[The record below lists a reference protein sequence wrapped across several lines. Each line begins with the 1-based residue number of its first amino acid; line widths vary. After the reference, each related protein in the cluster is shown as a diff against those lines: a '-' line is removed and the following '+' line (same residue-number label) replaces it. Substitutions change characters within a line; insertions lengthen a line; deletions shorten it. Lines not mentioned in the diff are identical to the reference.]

1 MMLPTTRT
9 DFISDLGPGAIS
21 AITLSAVIGVIG
33 TTVAIGVLFY
43 VLRRVPARLSF
54 GSQQPG
60 IPPNSLQ
67 DPQGSGPGDNW
78 TLYGNNDFGRTGTNY
93 GYRY

>member
-1 MMLPTTRT
+1 MMLPTT
-9 DFISDLGPGAIS
+9 DFISDLGPGV
-21 AITLSAVIGVIG
+21 ITAVALSAVTGVIG

-78 TLYGNNDFGRTGTNY
+78 TLYGNNDFGSTNY
-93 GYRY
+93 GYRF